1 MLVPPSAKPPS
12 TISSWCRGTLVL
24 MPSIRPIVGIRSPR
38 LLTMLAHEHLHIVA
52 NIVNNRGERIPTM
65 GLIEKA
71 HEAAAAITRERGY
84 QWGETAKKE
93 AVEKAHKP
101 HEKVRM
107 LVKPIVK
114 EAVAEARSLE
124 ELKTVLA
131 SKGISCV
138 FTVASDG
145 RRGGISFAYEYEGQ
159 LHTFRGSSLDRQLS
173 FGYIKAAIDKN
184 SAREDF
190 EFAVKCN

>member
-1 MLVPPSAKPPS
+1 MAKDFMQRIGFDDTQYMISAHYDK
-12 TISSWCRGTLVL
+12 
-24 MPSIRPIVGIRSPR
+24 
-38 LLTMLAHEHLHIVA
+38 AHEHLHIVA
-52 NIVNNRGERIPTM
+52 NLVNNRGERIPTM

-93 AVEKAHKP
+93 AVENAHKP

-114 EAVAEARSLE
+114 EAVAEARSLD

-131 SKGISCV
+131 S
-138 FTVASDG
+138 
-145 RRGGISFAYEYEGQ
+145 
-159 LHTFRGSSLDRQLS
+159 
-173 FGYIKAAIDKN
+173 
-184 SAREDF
+184 
-190 EFAVKCN
+190 